1 MKEETILLIV
11 NTLITTV
18 IVPLIIYVWKALHTE
33 GLGTRR
39 EISRTRLERIKAEQV
54 GGSDPLPQDTDR

>member
-18 IVPLIIYVWKALHTE
+18 IVPLIIYVWKALYSQ
-33 GLGTRR
+33 GLGTKR
-39 EISRTRLERIKAEQV
+39 EISKHSLERIRTESLRE
-54 GGSDPLPQDTDR
+54 SDHIPQNAD